1 MHHIYSKQR
10 GFTVPEIIVVLTI
23 ASLLLIGVVSLMI
36 ALTNSSADTIKISD
50 QIKNNHGAISSIE
63 RDLQLTKSFLATN
76 DTTKLADSNQSV
88 SPAGSTSGWVIGGAG
103 ADSRILILQTY
114 ATTQAPQNQARTI
127 VYYDD
132 GIGGCPVGRDPV
144 YNNIIYYLGSDNNL
158 YRRTLV
164 EATPSAPYCSGQT
177 IAQVRTCGVSPCTQK
192 DVVVATNISRFSVQ
206 YYETPTDST
215 PNTSIYTGTVAEA
228 APLLA
233 NSTSIRVDI
242 RSAGIGEGQGGISS
256 LDSYRRLTKGVQ
268 HE

>member
-1 MHHIYSKQR
+1 MRRIYSNQR

-23 ASLLLIGVVSLMI
+23 ASLLLVGVVSLMI
-36 ALTNSSADTIKISD
+36 SLTTSSADTVKISD
-50 QIKNNHGAISSIE
+50 QIKNNHGAISTIE

-88 SPAGSTSGWVIGGAG
+88 SPAGSSGWVIGGAG
-103 ADSRILILQTY
+103 ADSRILILQSY
-114 ATTQAPQNQARTI
+114 ATTQAPQNQSRTI

-132 GIGGCPVGRDPV
+132 GVGGCPVGRDPV

-164 EATPSAPYCSGQT
+164 ESTPAAPYCTGQT
-177 IAQVRTCGVSPCTQK
+177 ISQVRTCSVSPCTQR
-192 DVVVATNISRFSVQ
+192 DVVVAKNISRFSVQ
-206 YYETPTDST
+206 YYDAPTDMT
-215 PNTSIYTGTVAEA
+215 PNGDIYTGTIADA
-228 APLLA
+228 TPLLA
-233 NSTSIRVDI
+233 NSTSIRIDI
-242 RSAGIGEGQGGISS
+242 RSAGIGEDQGGVSS